1 MRHRPA
7 PRVAWLGA
15 AAILVAA
22 ALVAL
27 AAILKG
33 DFSDTD
39 GRILGSLAAVLYT
52 GGALFAGLATVDR
65 GRPTI
70 GWALS
75 GSAVVSFVVLLASI
89 WEATDEWEWGLTVI
103 VALLAGLMLA
113 TALLLARTRT
123 ALSLASVAGVLA
135 GLAAASTI
143 AAIWADD
150 SGDGWAKTITA
161 LWILGILA
169 YVLVP
174 VVERF
179 GRAGAPSVE
188 RVLAVSGDVELV
200 ATTTAGAAGLD
211 PKLAPGE
218 RLVLRRRPSATSL

>member
-1 MRHRPA
+1 MNLRPA

-39 GRILGSLAAVLYT
+39 GRMLGSLAAVLYT

-70 GWALS
+70 GWTLGGA
-75 GSAVVSFVVLLASI
+75 AVVSFVVLFGSI
-89 WEATDEWEWGLTVI
+89 WDAFDSWEWALTVAI
-103 VALLAGLMLA
+103 ALLAGTMLA
-113 TALLLARTRT
+113 TALLLARTR
-123 ALSLASVAGVLA
+123 AAESLALATGVLA

-143 AAIWADD
+143 AAIWTEDGDD
-150 SGDGWAKTITA
+150 DWVKAITA
-161 LWILGILA
+161 LWILAVLA

-218 RLVLRRRPSATSL
+218 RLVLRRRPSAAAP